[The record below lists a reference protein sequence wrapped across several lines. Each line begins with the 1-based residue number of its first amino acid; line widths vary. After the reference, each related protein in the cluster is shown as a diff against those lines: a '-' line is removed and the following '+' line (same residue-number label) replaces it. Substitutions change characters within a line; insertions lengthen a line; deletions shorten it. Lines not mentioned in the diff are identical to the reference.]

1 MESELAPREA
11 RAALDVVTASR
22 SEMAD
27 RLVTPWWYHPTL
39 GVLLG
44 GFMAV
49 IGVGVPTSVLLG
61 LMVLYFG
68 GIGVLAW
75 AYRRLTG
82 LWVNGFEAGPRSR
95 RSAMRLGAAA
105 IALSLVGAVFGI
117 GLGLTWVPVCCGAA
131 LAVVTTVWGRRF
143 DAILREELREP
154 V

>member
-1 MESELAPREA
+1 MESEMAPREA
-11 RAALDVVTASR
+11 RAALEVVTDSR
-22 SEMAD
+22 SEMAE
-27 RLVTPWWYHPTL
+27 RLVTPWWYHPVL
-39 GVLLG
+39 GILLG

-49 IGVGVPTSVLLG
+49 LGVGVPTSVMLG

-82 LWVNGFEAGPRSR
+82 VWVNGFEVGPRSR
-95 RSAMRLGAAA
+95 RSATRLGATA
-105 IALSLVGAVFGI
+105 IALALVGAVFG
-117 GLGLTWVPVCCGAA
+117 LGLDLAWVPVCCGVAI
-131 LAVVTTVWGRRF
+131 AVVTTVWGRRF